1 MVQIQGSHGRMD
13 KRKIAILNIN
23 TVENFH
29 VKSLLLKQA
38 TVCPALKTRT
48 LLIAINLQL
57 INTFINFH
65 KFTNLHFFKIIIF
78 FKFIFSPFDSLNGF
92 IHLEN

>member
-1 MVQIQGSHGRMD
+1 MY
-13 KRKIAILNIN
+13 

-38 TVCPALKTRT
+38 TVCPALKTRK
-48 LLIAINLQL
+48 LLVAINLQL

-65 KFTNLHFFKIIIF
+65 KFINLHFFQIIIF
-78 FKFIFSPFDSLNGF
+78 FKLIFSPFDSLNGF
-92 IHLEN
+92 IHLENLNLLAARDAISIS